1 MEIPTMANTE
11 RLAALQKVRI
21 ARNAVQATRNALG
34 LAPEDQTA
42 LTRLFFDL
50 DDLEDSLILEEI
62 SEKIDSLATDAKDL
76 AKVASEIKDAHAALA
91 KEAAL
96 VEDAA
101 KAVNG
106 LVQVVAAAASA
117 GLL

>member
-1 MEIPTMANTE
+1 MANTE

-21 ARNAVQATRNALG
+21 ARNAVQAARVKAG
-34 LAPEDQTA
+34 LTPEDQTA

-50 DDLEDSLILEEI
+50 DEVEDSLILDDI
-62 SEKIDSLATDAKDL
+62 RDKVDSMRTDAKDL
-76 AKVASEIKDAHAALA
+76 AEVAGQVKNAHAALT

-106 LVQVVAAAASA
+106 LVQVVTAAASA
-117 GLL
+117 GLIL

>member
-1 MEIPTMANTE
+1 MANTE
-11 RLAALQKVRI
+11 RLAALQKVRV
-21 ARNAVQATRNALG
+21 ARNAVQAARTKTG
-34 LAPEDQTA
+34 LSPEDQTA
-42 LTRLFFDL
+42 LTKLFFDL

-62 SEKIDSLATDAKDL
+62 SEKIDSLTTDAKDL
-76 AKVASEIKDAHAALA
+76 AKVASEIKNAHAALA

-106 LVQVVAAAASA
+106 LVQVVTAAVSA
-117 GLL
+117 GLI

>member
-1 MEIPTMANTE
+1 MANTE

-21 ARNAVQATRNALG
+21 ARNAVQAARARTG
-34 LAPEDQTA
+34 LTDEEQTA
-42 LTRLFFDL
+42 LTKLFFDL

-62 SEKIDSLATDAKDL
+62 SEQVTALRADAKDL
-76 AKVASEIKDAHAALA
+76 TEVAGRIKAIDGALA

-101 KAVNG
+101 KAING
-106 LVQVVAAAASA
+106 LVQVVTAAASA
-117 GLL
+117 GLI